1 MEPGFVEVATSYS
14 PLAVFY
20 ALVQTTIE
28 IDDTFRRRPWG
39 THRFEVEPGEH
50 TVAISFRWVFD
61 RRCGR
66 SRVTVTV
73 RAGGRPTSRTASA
86 RSASFRGRSRSMI
99 RSRLRAW
106 SSPNSQGASG

>member
-1 MEPGFVEVATSYS
+1 MEPGFVEVTTSYS
-14 PLAVFY
+14 PLGVFY
-20 ALVQTTIE
+20 ALVKTTIE

-50 TVAISFRWVFD
+50 TVAISFPWVFD

-73 RAGGRPTSRTASA
+73 RAGETTHIAYRIGPIRFLPGKITIDDPIPAA
-86 RSASFRGRSRSMI
+86 RVVKPG
-99 RSRLRAW
+99 
-106 SSPNSQGASG
+106 